1 MTQVYQVAHKTLL
14 DNYAVLETLTPNEV
28 YVGASIVVAGVDATF
43 NGTVTV
49 YAVPEYLFIGVDD
62 DGDLLFNYEVAVP
75 FQILYAKTAANVTR
89 TTATGTVTLGTIAT
103 TWITAGQV
111 EDWLGIGTA
120 SALDTTFLTQCAAA
134 SNAFCFQRR
143 LESGY
148 IDAKGTSPSDSVTLG
163 TIAYAGFLYRQRGA
177 VTDFASFDGLP
188 AGNSVGL
195 SPMIKQLLGI
205 PRPQV
210 A

>member
-1 MTQVYQVAHKTLL
+1 MTQVYQVAHKTLI

-28 YVGASIVVAGVDATF
+28 YVNASIVVAGVDATF
-43 NGTVTV
+43 NGTVSV
-49 YAVPEYLFIGVDD
+49 VAVPEFLFIGVDD
-62 DGDLLFNYEVAVP
+62 EGDLLYNEQVPVP
-75 FQILYAKTAANVTR
+75 FQILYAVTAADVTR
-89 TTATGTVTLGTIAT
+89 TTATGTVTLGTIPC

-134 SNAFCFQRR
+134 ANAFCFQRR

-148 IDAKGTSPSDSVTLG
+148 IDEKATSPSDSVTLG
-163 TIAYAGFLYRQRGA
+163 VIAYGGFLYRQRGA

>member
-14 DNYAVLETLTPNEV
+14 DNYAVIETLTPNEV

-43 NGTVTV
+43 NGTYTV

-62 DGDLLFNYEVAVP
+62 DGDLIYNYEVAVP
-75 FQILYAKTAANVTR
+75 FQILYAKTADNVTR
-89 TTATGTVTLGTIAT
+89 TTATGTVTLGTVAC
-103 TWITAGQV
+103 TWVTAGQI

-120 SALDTTFLTQCAAA
+120 SALDTTFLTQCASAA
-134 SNAFCFQRR
+134 NSLAFTRR
-143 LESGY
+143 QEAGY
-148 IDAKGTSPSDSVTLG
+148 IDSLSTSPNGQVTLG
-163 TIAYAGFLYRQRGA
+163 TISLGGFFYRQRGA
-177 VTDFASFDGLP
+177 VTDFAAFDGMA
-188 AGNSVGL
+188 AGSSVGL
-195 SPMIKQLLGI
+195 SPAIKMLLGI

>member
-1 MTQVYQVAHKTLL
+1 MTQIYQVAHKTLL

-43 NGTVTV
+43 NGTYNV
-49 YAVPEYLFIGVDD
+49 YDVPEYLFIGVDD
-62 DGDLLFNYEVAVP
+62 DGDLLFNYEVPVP
-75 FQILYAKTAANVTR
+75 FQILYAKTAADVTR
-89 TTATGTVTLGTIAT
+89 TTATGTVTLGTVSC
-103 TWITAGQV
+103 TWVTAGQI

-134 SNAFCFQRR
+134 ANAFCFQRR

-148 IDAKGTSPSDSVTLG
+148 IDQKATSPSDSVTLG
-163 TIAYAGFLYRQRGA
+163 TIAYGGFLYRQRGA